1 VCVVNI
7 RNHFLWVLCL
17 GASTGMSI
25 DYVALARLDRRVGL
39 LGLVSFVSEIEF
51 IIQCNRLV

>member
-1 VCVVNI
+1 MHTLVCIV
-7 RNHFLWVLCL
+7 LWVLCL

-39 LGLVSFVSEIEF
+39 VGLVYKRYNCIFCI
-51 IIQCNRLV
+51 

>member
-1 VCVVNI
+1 
-7 RNHFLWVLCL
+7 
-17 GASTGMSI
+17 MSI

-51 IIQCNRLV
+51 TKDVLPKGGSLLY